1 MKKFY
6 LLMIALSFV
15 NAFFLTQTALC
26 GEYLDIGDI
35 RIEDRSGLY
44 CYIPLG
50 EYVQFR
56 FGTDIKN
63 RFYMRHDG
71 NDTCLRSY
79 KGGFKF
85 LNTVYTMD
93 IKPRHN
99 NTYALG
105 TPSFRFTSL
114 WLTGSVHC
122 SNGDVAEFF
131 STSGWTL
138 IKPGDV
144 VEIDPEEEGSLRL
157 CETANSRL
165 VAGVCSTDPG
175 IKLGEENYRSAFDI
189 PLALSGTVPCNVT
202 DEGGIIMPGDLL
214 TSSSTPGHA
223 MKFDFKKHSE
233 TGTIIGKALEK
244 HESGK
249 GKIKILVFLR

>member
-1 MKKFY
+1 
-6 LLMIALSFV
+6 
-15 NAFFLTQTALC
+15 
-26 GEYLDIGDI
+26 
-35 RIEDRSGLY
+35 
-44 CYIPLG
+44 
-50 EYVQFR
+50 
-56 FGTDIKN
+56 
-63 RFYMRHDG
+63 MRHDG
-71 NDTCLRSY
+71 NDACFYSY

-85 LNTVYTMD
+85 QNTIYTMD

-105 TPSFRFTSL
+105 TSSFRYTSL

-131 STSGWTL
+131 NTSGWAS

-144 VEIDPEEEGSLRL
+144 VEIDPDEEGSLRL
-157 CETANSRL
+157 CETANSKL

-175 IKLGEENYRSAFDI
+175 IKLGEENHRSTFDI

-202 DEGGIIMPGDLL
+202 DEGGTITPGDLL
-214 TSSSTPGHA
+214 TSSSTQGHA
-223 MKFDFKKHSE
+223 MKFDFKKHGA

-249 GKIKILVFLR
+249 GKIKILVFLH